1 MEEIKLI
8 ASIVVTILSL
18 IISIL
23 FTFFK
28 LCRAKSKYKA
38 LENDED
44 LYSLMLEL
52 MKIAEGFID
61 YNGEEKKEY
70 VLTKLNQ
77 FAIDNKLKFNKEELD
92 KKLEDFISLSK
103 NVNNK
108 ESKNGQE

>member
-28 LCRAKSKYKA
+28 LCRAKRKYKD

-61 YNGEEKKEY
+61 YNGEEKM
-70 VLTKLNQ
+70 LT
-77 FAIDNKLKFNKEELD
+77 I
-92 KKLEDFISLSK
+92 FIIMTC
-103 NVNNK
+103 
-108 ESKNGQE
+108 